1 MKMKRGF
8 TLIELLIVIAIIGIL
23 AAVIMPSLTGARKKA
38 REANFIQ
45 SVKGLQT
52 GFILCCDQYDAQITS
67 PVGVHD
73 ICSQPIDMKWSLGG
87 ADMFGSGSGPVNNC
101 NYGSFEF
108 DVMPVQGAF
117 GSCTQAKITDGG
129 VFFAGCESIEDTLT
143 AKDKFKMTL
152 EEQAELDKLINN

>member
-52 GFILCCDQYDAQITS
+52 GFILCCDQYDAKIN
-67 PVGVHD
+67 PAEMGKD
-73 ICSQPIDMKWSLGG
+73 ICSQAIDTYWPSGNQFT
-87 ADMFGSGSGPVNNC
+87 DMMGDGSGPTDINC
-101 NYGSFEF
+101 EYGEF
-108 DVMPVQGAF
+108 AVDIFPKTGAF
-117 GSCTQAKITDGG
+117 GDCTEAKITDGG
-129 VFFAGCESIEDTLT
+129 VFFSGCKTIANTINDP
-143 AKDKFKMTL
+143 D
-152 EEQAELDKLINN
+152 AE